1 MKLKNTP
8 AARYQVAAYI
18 VGTLLL
24 LLVVAMV
31 MKYGFDNE
39 SFMWIALVHGYFYIV
54 YLVLAFD
61 LFRRSRWPLRRLA
74 EMILAGLVPGMTFVV
89 ERRIGRLAHDTSAR
103 LDESDAAAL

>member
-1 MKLKNTP
+1 MKNTP
-8 AARYQVAAYI
+8 AGRYQVAAYI
-18 VGTLLL
+18 VGVLLL

-39 SFMWIALVHGYFYIV
+39 GFMWVALVHGYFYIV

-61 LFRRSRWPLRRLA
+61 LFRRSSWPMRRLA

-89 ERRIGRLAHDTSAR
+89 ERRIHRFAQEVQPAR
-103 LDESDAAAL
+103 

>member
-1 MKLKNTP
+1 LKNTP
-8 AARYQVAAYI
+8 AGRYQVAAYI

-54 YLVLAFD
+54 YLILAFD
-61 LFRRSRWPLRRLA
+61 LFRRSSWPLRRLA

-89 ERRIGRLAHDTSAR
+89 ERRIARFARSSAR
-103 LDESDAAAL
+103 LDESGAAAL

>member
-1 MKLKNTP
+1 MKFRNTP
-8 AARYQVAAYI
+8 AGRYQVAAYI
-18 VGTLLL
+18 VGTLLV

-39 SFMWIALVHGYFYIV
+39 SFMWVALVHGYFYIV
-54 YLVLAFD
+54 YLILAFD

-89 ERRIGRLAHDTSAR
+89 ERRIARFANETPAR
-103 LDESDAAAL
+103 LDGSGAAAL